1 MNSWMLSLMDD
12 KISPEERL
20 FKVIRGTKR
29 SPVETPIR
37 RNKVFFSLEGMKLAL
52 GSFISR
58 FKHSPA
64 NHKVTYRAASV
75 VLPVKLQNIDF
86 KKIITFLSV
95 ILAVLVLLTAYY
107 AIKKPNLS
115 KITDAVFDGGYQAR
129 SLKSTDAFQPLTFY
143 AEQAKK
149 RDIFHPATNVIKSF
163 SSSNLQKDLGLTG
176 IYHPVGKPAE
186 AMIEDKAAKKT
197 YFLKEGEEIK
207 GMKVKTILKDRV
219 ILQFGDEEMEL
230 L

>member
-1 MNSWMLSLMDD
+1 MDD